1 MVRATRTIYGLQIR
15 WNIDN
20 ARRLKVQDE
29 TDMQKGDMQRKIVAL
44 TYV

>member
-1 MVRATRTIYGLQIR
+1 MVRATRAIYGLKVG

-20 ARRLKVQDE
+20 ARRPKVHNE
-29 TDMQKGDMQRKIVAL
+29 TDMQKGNMQRKIVAL